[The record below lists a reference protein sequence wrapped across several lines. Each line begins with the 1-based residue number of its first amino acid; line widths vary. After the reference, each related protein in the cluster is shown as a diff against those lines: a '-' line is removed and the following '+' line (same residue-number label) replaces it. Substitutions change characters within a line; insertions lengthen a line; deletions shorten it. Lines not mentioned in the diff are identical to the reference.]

1 MAGFAP
7 TFEGNMG
14 IEQPAAAPTSG
25 LGSVVDIVSIF
36 AKNAPT
42 TATARAPS
50 EDERN
55 AALWQQHMGGKD
67 IDTASIG
74 DLQTFA
80 RKYPS
85 AGSWAYGAAEDMR
98 NQALES
104 FDQKLTV
111 DQKIDAAW
119 MESPQGQ
126 RALMQSNQLEDPAAQ
141 ATLLARER
149 ARYVE
154 NSARSAELTQ
164 ETQQYGVN
172 DSRRAEMWTLETY
185 DLTAGADIVSNAF
198 TDAIESMQLNPGSSI
213 NLDDTGITAQ
223 LPQLAGTVMTSANAP
238 QVLKTFRAAYKDAQ
252 TKRIAGVRGITPGE
266 VGTMPS
272 DVEAAV
278 FGRMDTLITWT
289 EKELDPAT
297 IKSRLENT
305 AFNKLVEAGVP
316 LEAIASISMATSG
329 NAALQTSVM
338 AALTGEVGNLLELYQ
353 GGSFEEAR
361 VAARALSAKE
371 RNRSF
376 AGFSELAKVW
386 GGTSSVG
393 SVYEEVN
400 QTERALNFGSAT
412 IGALE
417 SADVSSELDGKPA
430 RLGPNFY
437 KNNIEANAANF
448 DAAAAANPQFAPT
461 VVKHLTSDLNMQMQ
475 ETNQK
480 ANAEGYRI
488 STDTSG
494 KVFFAPTDETLA
506 RIAELEDEIS
516 LVEGQEAAPVGA
528 LGGSFATKEVTIER
542 LNQEIEDLK
551 TPPTD
556 IPLTDIQYKWSVLGN
571 LGKVG
576 SDVRVQVG
584 ASFNLEVDASVAR
597 EAKAALAG
605 DTLVLAANGSVA
617 TNLGIDFASM
627 ESQAGLPAGFLE
639 RTSQIESS
647 GNPAAKNPNSSAGGL
662 FQQIDSNAKEFGVV
676 DRFDPMQSTEGAIKF
691 AQQNQRILR
700 DALGR
705 EPTAAELYLAHQQGG
720 GGAKALLAN
729 AGENVVSVLTR
740 LYKGN
745 ESKARDAVNLNG
757 GNESMTAG
765 QFANIWISKFNKGGY
780 APGVPQVNTAVSDSV
795 TGESLTPSEAAA
807 VKPTTPTAPVS
818 VGSSASA
825 PTASIRPEARPMEQ
839 TATATEERP
848 LFKGA
853 AIPTVAA
860 TPTTDKNVM
869 AFLESLGSNP
879 DSTYT
884 MSSVADV
891 EAAQASGS
899 LRTGDRVLITGEGK
913 PYLVEVE

>member
-14 IEQPAAAPTSG
+14 IEQSVAAPTSG

-42 TATARAPS
+42 KTPDRAPS

-55 AALWQQHMGGKD
+55 AALWKGSMGGKD
-67 IDTASIG
+67 IDTASVE
-74 DLQTFA
+74 DLQKFA

-85 AGSWAYGAAEDMR
+85 AGSWVYGAAEDMR
-98 NQALES
+98 NQALGS

-111 DQKIDAAW
+111 DQRIDAAW

-149 ARYVE
+149 AKYVE

-213 NLDDTGITAQ
+213 NLDDIGEGVNKLTVK

-252 TKRIAGVRGITPGE
+252 TKRIAGSRGITPGE

-297 IKSRLENT
+297 IRSRLENT

-316 LEAIASISMATSG
+316 LEVIASISMATKG
-329 NAALQTSVM
+329 NPELQAAVM
-338 AALTGEVGNLLELYQ
+338 GTLTGDLGNLLELYQ

-361 VAARALSAKE
+361 VAARALSEKE
-371 RNRSF
+371 RTRSF

-417 SADVSSELDGKPA
+417 AVAVSSELDANGKPA

-461 VVKHLTSDLNMQMQ
+461 VVKHLSSDLNMQMQ

-506 RIAELEDEIS
+506 RIAELEGEIS

-528 LGGSFATKEVTIER
+528 LGGSFATKETTIER

-551 TPPTD
+551 TPPT

-576 SDVRVQVG
+576 SEVRVQVG
-584 ASFNLEVDASVAR
+584 ASFNLEVDAGVAR
-597 EAKAALAG
+597 EARAALSATTGTAPQAQEVISNFEGFRKTAYWDVNAWRTGYGSDTVTLADGTIQKVTKDTVVNQEDAKRDLERRTAEFADTAKGNVGADAWDSLGSNVKSALTSIAYNYGSLPDRIRPAVKSGDIEAIAKAIEGLAG
-605 DTLVLAANGSVA
+605 DNDGVNSNRRMAEAAIV
-617 TNLGIDFASM
+617 
-627 ESQAGLPAGFLE
+627 
-639 RTSQIESS
+639 R
-647 GNPAAKNPNSSAGGL
+647 GN
-662 FQQIDSNAKEFGVV
+662 
-676 DRFDPMQSTEGAIKF
+676 
-691 AQQNQRILR
+691 
-700 DALGR
+700 
-705 EPTAAELYLAHQQGG
+705 
-720 GGAKALLAN
+720 
-729 AGENVVSVLTR
+729 
-740 LYKGN
+740 
-745 ESKARDAVNLNG
+745 
-757 GNESMTAG
+757 
-765 QFANIWISKFNKGGY
+765 Y
-780 APGVPQVNTAVSDSV
+780 APGVPQVNTTALEPATAAPATSV
-795 TGESLTPSEAAA
+795 RPEAR
-807 VKPTTPTAPVS
+807 PVS

-869 AFLESLGSNP
+869 AFLESLGSSP

>member
-14 IEQPAAAPTSG
+14 FEQAVQTPVPQGGGT

-42 TATARAPS
+42 KATARAPS

-55 AALWQQHMGGKD
+55 AALWTSTMGDKD
-67 IDTASIG
+67 FASASVG
-74 DLQTFA
+74 DLQKFQ
-80 RKYPS
+80 KIHPS
-85 AGSWAYGAAEDMR
+85 AGAWAYTQAEGVR
-98 NQALES
+98 NQNLSSYDES
-104 FDQKLTV
+104 ISV
-111 DQKIDAAW
+111 EQKIDAAW
-119 MESPQGQ
+119 MESPVGQ
-126 RALMQSNQLEDPAAQ
+126 RTLMQANQLDDPAARTTLI
-141 ATLLARER
+141 ATER
-149 ARYVE
+149 ARFVA
-154 NSARSAELTQ
+154 NAARSEELTQ

-172 DSRRAEMWTLETY
+172 DARRSEMWTLETY

-213 NLDDTGITAQ
+213 NLDDTGITVQ

-305 AFNKLVEAGVP
+305 AFNKMVEAGVP
-316 LEAIASISMATSG
+316 LEAIASISMATRG
-329 NAALQTSVM
+329 NPELQAAVM
-338 AALTGEVGNLLELYQ
+338 GTLTGDVGNLLELYQ

-361 VAARALSAKE
+361 VAARALSEKE

-417 SADVSSELDGKPA
+417 AVAISSELDAGGKPA

-437 KNNIEANAANF
+437 KNNLEANAANF

-461 VVKHLTSDLNMQMQ
+461 VVKHLSSDLNMQMQ

-494 KVFFAPTDETLA
+494 KVFLAPTDETLGE
-506 RIAELEDEIS
+506 IATREQDIANLEKGIAANPQDPFNAANVS
-516 LVEGQEAAPVGA
+516 LIDNLKG
-528 LGGSFATKEVTIER
+528 
-542 LNQEIEDLK
+542 EIEDLK
-551 TPPTD
+551 TPPT

-576 SDVRVQVG
+576 SEVRAIAG
-584 ASFNLEVDASVAR
+584 ASFNLEVDAGVAR

-605 DTLVLAANGSVA
+605 TTTAVANGSVA
-617 TNLGIDFASM
+617 NSLGIDFGAM
-627 ESQAGLPAGFLE
+627 ESEAGLPSGFLE
-639 RTSQIESS
+639 RTAQIESS
-647 GNPAAKNPNSSAGGL
+647 GDPSAQNSNSSAGGL
-662 FQQIDSNAKEFGVV
+662 FQQIDENAKEFGVA

-691 AQQNQRILR
+691 ALQNKRILSR
-700 DALGR
+700 ALGR
-705 EPTAAELYLAHQQGG
+705 DPTAAELYLAHQQGG

-729 AGENVVSVLTR
+729 PNESALSVLTS

-745 ESKARDAVNLNG
+745 EGRARDAIRNNG
-757 GNESMTAG
+757 GSLDMTAG
-765 QFANIWISKFNKGGY
+765 QFANIWISKFNKGGF
-780 APGVPQVNTAVSDSV
+780 APGAPQVTTTDLGEKTSAPATSV
-795 TGESLTPSEAAA
+795 RPEAR
-807 VKPTTPTAPVS
+807 PVS

-825 PTASIRPEARPMEQ
+825 PTTSIRPEARPE
-839 TATATEERP
+839 TARREGYRPVQIGATELNLPKVLEALR
-848 LFKGA
+848 A
-853 AIPTVAA
+853 ET
-860 TPTTDKNVM
+860 TPTM
-869 AFLESLGSNP
+869 IAELEAFLESLK
-879 DSTYT
+879 
-884 MSSVADV
+884 
-891 EAAQASGS
+891 
-899 LRTGDRVLITGEGK
+899 GK
-913 PYLVEVE
+913 K

>member
-14 IEQPAAAPTSG
+14 FEQAVQTPVPQGGGT

-36 AKNAPT
+36 AKNAPST
-42 TATARAPS
+42 TATRAPS

-55 AALWQQHMGGKD
+55 AALWTSTMGGKD
-67 IDTASIG
+67 FASASVG
-74 DLQTFA
+74 DLQKFQ
-80 RKYPS
+80 KIHPS
-85 AGSWAYGAAEDMR
+85 AGAWAYTQAEGVR
-98 NQALES
+98 NQNLSSYDES
-104 FDQKLTV
+104 ISV
-111 DQKIDAAW
+111 EQKIDAAW
-119 MESPQGQ
+119 MESPVGQ
-126 RALMQSNQLEDPAAQ
+126 RTLMQANQLDDPAARTTLI
-141 ATLLARER
+141 ATER
-149 ARYVE
+149 ARFVA
-154 NSARSAELTQ
+154 NAARSEELTQ

-172 DSRRAEMWTLETY
+172 DQRRSEMWTLETY

-213 NLDDTGITAQ
+213 NLDETGITAQ

-316 LEAIASISMATSG
+316 LEAIASISMATRG
-329 NAALQTSVM
+329 NPELQAAVM
-338 AALTGEVGNLLELYQ
+338 GTLTGDVGNLLELYQ

-361 VAARALSAKE
+361 VAARALSEKE

-417 SADVSSELDGKPA
+417 AVAVSSELDASGKPA

-480 ANAEGYRI
+480 ANAEGYRV
-488 STDTSG
+488 STDSSG
-494 KVFFAPTDETLA
+494 KVFFAPTDETLGE
-506 RIAELEDEIS
+506 IATREQDIANIEKGI
-516 LVEGQEAAPVGA
+516 AANPQDPFNAANVSMIDNLKG
-528 LGGSFATKEVTIER
+528 
-542 LNQEIEDLK
+542 EIEDFK
-551 TPPTD
+551 TPPT

-584 ASFNLEVDASVAR
+584 ASFNLEVDAGVAR
-597 EAKAALAG
+597 EAKAALATATG
-605 DTLVLAANGSVA
+605 PAPQAQEVISNFEGFSTTAYWDVNAWRTGYGSDTVTLADGTIQKVTKDTVVNQEDAKR
-617 TNLGIDFASM
+617 D
-627 ESQAGLPAGFLE
+627 LE
-639 RTSQIESS
+639 RRTAEFADTAKGNVGAGAWDSLGGNVKSALTSIAYNYGSLPDRIRPAVKSGDIE
-647 GNPAAKNPNSSAGGL
+647 
-662 FQQIDSNAKEFGVV
+662 
-676 DRFDPMQSTEGAIKF
+676 AI
-691 AQQNQRILR
+691 
-700 DALGR
+700 
-705 EPTAAELYLAHQQGG
+705 
-720 GGAKALLAN
+720 AKAIEGLAGDN
-729 AGENVVSVLTR
+729 DGVNSKRRMAEAAIVR
-740 LYKGN
+740 GN
-745 ESKARDAVNLNG
+745 
-757 GNESMTAG
+757 
-765 QFANIWISKFNKGGY
+765 Y
-780 APGVPQVNTAVSDSV
+780 APGVPQVNTTASDSV

-807 VKPTTPTAPVS
+807 VKSTAAPTAPASVS
-818 VGSSASA
+818 VGSSASSA

-839 TATATEERP
+839 TATATEVRP

-853 AIPTVAA
+853 EIPTVAA

-869 AFLESLGSNP
+869 AFLESLGASP